1 MLEQLIGLGIFLTA
15 IGFAIRHYNK
25 MPIEQA
31 RNEKGQFVADDP
43 KTPEVNEAWVG
54 GKAPKSKVKKPAT
67 IKKGK

>member
-1 MLEQLIGLGIFLTA
+1 MIEQLLVLFVFLTA

-31 RNEKGQFVADDP
+31 RNEKGQFIPDDP

-54 GKAPKSKVKKPAT
+54 GKAPKAGAKKKKVSKEV
-67 IKKGK
+67 